1 MAGIQTCCLQPS
13 VSWILHTSSR
23 PWPRQEMAA
32 RPACLTRPGAPH
44 WVPVPAQVLLCH
56 AVLPWCSCPMWHSP
70 AAAGRGAW
78 LGCVQWSLSPLAIQA
93 PQDPRLLHSWEGP
106 VPHLP
111 SLLPVP
117 DLGVSRPQGPSVP
130 AVALL
135 IDRAGGRWAS
145 TPRHGPSLAQLSGC
159 ITSPTATRMPP
170 ALALL
175 LPRVSLLSPLPPHR
189 VATSGG

>member
-1 MAGIQTCCLQPS
+1 MLPATLGVLDLAHFISPMATPGDGSTASMPHQTGCSILGPCPCTGSAVPCC
-13 VSWILHTSSR
+13 V
-23 PWPRQEMAA
+23 PR
-32 RPACLTRPGAPH
+32 
-44 WVPVPAQVLLCH
+44 
-56 AVLPWCSCPMWHSP
+56 CSCPMWHSP

-78 LGCVQWSLSPLAIQA
+78 LGYVQCSLSPLAIQA

-130 AVALL
+130 ALALL

-145 TPRHGPSLAQLSGC
+145 TPRHGPSLARLSGC
-159 ITSPTATRMPP
+159 ITSPTATRTPP

>member
-1 MAGIQTCCLQPS
+1 MAGIQTLSATLGVLDLAHFISPIATPGDGSTASMPHQTGCSTLGPCPCTGSAVPCC
-13 VSWILHTSSR
+13 V
-23 PWPRQEMAA
+23 PR
-32 RPACLTRPGAPH
+32 
-44 WVPVPAQVLLCH
+44 
-56 AVLPWCSCPMWHSP
+56 CSCPMWHSP

-78 LGCVQWSLSPLAIQA
+78 LGCVQCSLSPLAIQA

-130 AVALL
+130 ALALL

-145 TPRHGPSLAQLSGC
+145 TPRHGPSLARLSGC
-159 ITSPTATRMPP
+159 ITSPTATRTPP